1 MSKIHPSIGST
12 GPEIG
17 INGFLKPKKQDIL
30 MIPNEISIDRRE
42 KIIPNNEEIL
52 TVNVR
57 SQLSSLK
64 KNIDTLYERI
74 FAEALNL
81 HLICPKQCLGEVYM
95 IPTHEYDDQAM
106 KKNKV
111 EFKGIS
117 KIEDYIRL
125 FQAINKRK
133 SPEGNEYKYERVC
146 LLIVDFREETPKLYS
161 TIDELKSD
169 GLVNENTDVNL
180 DDLTIENFASDLLRI
195 YSDRF
200 NTNLLK

>member
-1 MSKIHPSIGST
+1 MHT
-12 GPEIG
+12 LLDD
-17 INGFLKPKKQDIL
+17 FLRYQF
-30 MIPNEISIDRRE
+30 IPF
-42 KIIPNNEEIL
+42 PNY
-52 TVNVR
+52 
-57 SQLSSLK
+57 S
-64 KNIDTLYERI
+64 
-74 FAEALNL
+74 
-81 HLICPKQCLGEVYM
+81 
-95 IPTHEYDDQAM
+95 
-106 KKNKV
+106 
-111 EFKGIS
+111 
-117 KIEDYIRL
+117 
-125 FQAINKRK
+125 KRK